1 MKVVTLPGGHQCE
14 VYTATDDDADAL
26 MAEYEAGLVHE
37 RTQAGLVAARSRGHK
52 CGRKPKMTTGLTPV
66 WAACGTPSSR

>member
-26 MAEYEAGLVHE
+26 MAEYENTRPG
-37 RTQAGLVAARSRGHK
+37 
-52 CGRKPKMTTGLTPV
+52 
-66 WAACGTPSSR
+66 